1 MVSVPEPEDRML
13 CCGPIEY
20 DGTTTDRDHDRG
32 PPDRPHEGMQV

>member
-20 DGTTTDRDHDRG
+20 DGTTTDHDRG